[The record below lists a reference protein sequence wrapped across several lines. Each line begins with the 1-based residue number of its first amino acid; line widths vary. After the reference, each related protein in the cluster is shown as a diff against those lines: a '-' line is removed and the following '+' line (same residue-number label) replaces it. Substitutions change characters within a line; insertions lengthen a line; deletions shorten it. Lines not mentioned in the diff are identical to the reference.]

1 MSAPRLRWVAPPG
14 VDEALGALLARLAPN
29 LAHALAEGR
38 VFVGGRR
45 ADDAALRLTPGTVVE
60 VHAARTPS
68 GGVTLLAE
76 HAGLV
81 FVSKP
86 AGVATEPDHAGV
98 AGSLVELV
106 ARELALPR
114 SELHAVSRLDVGVSG
129 VVTFARSA
137 AGRRLAVE
145 LRARGAL
152 LRRYVA
158 VAASAPEPP
167 EGAWNSPLARRPRA
181 SEGSHDERPAET
193 LYAAVARAGRVV
205 ITGPEHARVE
215 LEPALLALSPVT
227 GRTHQLRVHAA
238 RAKVPFFGDGAYG
251 GAQRVVLANGS
262 VRALG
267 RVFLHAAWVELE
279 LGPDRLR
286 VEAPP
291 PDELVALWSDCR
303 GAPEAW
309 SHALEIALV
318 RSRG

>member
-1 MSAPRLRWVAPPG
+1 VSAPRLRWVAPPG
-14 VDEALGALLARLAPN
+14 ADEALGVLLARLAPN
-29 LAHALAEGR
+29 LDAALAEGR
-38 VFVGGRR
+38 VFVAGRR
-45 ADDAALRLTPGTVVE
+45 AADAALRLTPGTVVE
-60 VHAARTPS
+60 VHAARAPT
-68 GGVTLLAE
+68 GGVTLLGE

-114 SELHAVSRLDVGVSG
+114 GELHAVSRLDVGVSG

-137 AGRRLAVE
+137 AGRELAAE
-145 LRARGAL
+145 LRARGAF

-158 VAASAPEPP
+158 VAAGAPEPA
-167 EGAWNSPLARRPRA
+167 EGTWNSALARRPRA
-181 SEGSHDERPAET
+181 SERSHDERPAET
-193 LYAAVARAGRVV
+193 RYATAGRAGRVV
-205 ITGPEHARVE
+205 VAGPEHARVE
-215 LEPALLALSPVT
+215 LEPTLLALSPVT

-238 RAKVPFFGDGAYG
+238 RASVPFFGDGAYG
-251 GAQRVVLANGS
+251 GAQRLVLANGS

-267 RVFLHAAWVELE
+267 RVCLHAAWVELE
-279 LGPDRLR
+279 LGRDRLR

-291 PDELVALWSDCR
+291 PDDLVALWSDCG

-309 SHALEIALV
+309 SRALEIALV
-318 RSRG
+318 SPKG